1 MRRPNV
7 ALRQIE
13 SPPSP
18 PRLTIALVVA
28 ALLIVGMASLYMVQM
43 PGAFSTTLVSMWPF

>member
-1 MRRPNV
+1 MGRPNV

-13 SPPSP
+13 RPSS
-18 PRLTIALVVA
+18 RLTIALVVA

-43 PGAFSTTLVSMWPF
+43 PGAFSTMLVSMWPF